1 MENDGWLAAPAARA
15 VFMRLP
21 VPIALISAAGE
32 VVLENER
39 FARYFDASRINPA
52 QLEALDATEEEP
64 WSLVRMPGRGGG
76 MVDAWAQSF
85 EVYGSRV
92 LVLDELRSAR
102 WAPELKQLHARLAAL
117 EKLSA
122 TDHLTGAWNRAHFD
136 RVIESE
142 LGRSARFRQPLSL
155 LLLDLD
161 HFKGINDTFGHQAG
175 DVILQSFVRFVRQWT
190 RSADVLF
197 RWGGEEFVVL
207 AVSTGYRHAAAFAEG
222 LRRKIAAQD
231 FPDIGSLSV
240 SIGVAEHVGA
250 ESPAEWFHRVDEALY
265 KAKQGG
271 RNLVVVDPRGNSDA
285 WATDS
290 ATSALHLVW
299 QEAYESGNPV
309 IDDEHRQLFDRANV
323 LIDASFVQEETPEVF
338 RAALDDLVAHVAR
351 HFAHEEAL
359 LEQHQYAR
367 LIPHK
372 AAHARL
378 LEKAAV
384 LNDAARAGSATLG
397 DIVNFVA
404 AEVVVRHLLT
414 MDRDFFTLFGERS

>member
-1 MENDGWLAAPAARA
+1 VIENQGWLAEPAARA

-39 FARYFDASRINPA
+39 FARYFDASRINPV
-52 QLEALDATEEEP
+52 QLDGLDATEEEP

-175 DVILQSFVRFVRQWT
+175 DVILQTFRFVRQWT

-231 FPDIGSLSV
+231 FPDAGSLSV

-250 ESPAEWFHRVDEALY
+250 ETPADWFHRVDDALY

-271 RNLVVVDPRGNSDA
+271 RNRVVVDPRGNSDA

-309 IDDEHRQLFDRANV
+309 IDEEHRQLFDLANV
-323 LIDASFVQEETPEVF
+323 LIDASFVQENAPEVF
-338 RAALDDLVAHVAR
+338 RAALDDLLAHVAG

-359 LEQHQYAR
+359 LEQRQYAR

-384 LNDAARAGSATLG
+384 LSDAARAGSATLG
-397 DIVNFVA
+397 DVVNFVA
-404 AEVVVRHLLT
+404 AEVVARHLLT
-414 MDRDFFTLFGERS
+414 TDRDFFTLFGER